1 MNHILVSNEELS
13 SVAAKKLRE
22 MIIEKGMQPGDRLPT
37 ENELG
42 IMFGVSRSTVREAIK
57 ILTAENVVQIQRGRG
72 TFIAMRPGIT
82 KDPLG
87 LEFTNQTKLL
97 DNLLET
103 RMMIEPQIAYLAA
116 QRATSGNIDHLA
128 QIIEKVKL
136 AGNGKADHTPYDIAF
151 HTAVAE
157 CTQNDVLHRILPII
171 CESIQQGYFMT
182 ANVPGSYER
191 AIQSHINIFRSIVDK
206 DSENAKNETEKHLRQ
221 TIDDLNYFGG
231 KRP

>member
-1 MNHILVSNEELS
+1 MTQILKKNEELS
-13 SVAAKKLRE
+13 SKAAKKLRE

-37 ENELG
+37 ENELIG
-42 IMFGVSRSTVREAIK
+42 MFGVSRSTVREAVK

-72 TFIAMRPGIT
+72 TFIAMQPGIG

-116 QRATSGNIDHLA
+116 QRATRENIDHLA
-128 QIIEKVKL
+128 KIIELINV
-136 AGNGKADHTPYDIAF
+136 AGSGKADHTPYDIAF
-151 HTAVAE
+151 HSAVAE

-191 AIQSHINIFRSIVDK
+191 AVQSHINIFNAIVDK
-206 DSENAKNETEKHLRQ
+206 NSETAKNETEKHLRQ
-221 TIDDLNYFGG
+221 TIDDLNYYGG
-231 KRP
+231 NKP